1 MYFCGDEHAN
11 DELCVFFFYGP
22 LGEKI
27 LSKKLL
33 TASVQIGLQAY
44 GNRVARACN
53 SRTSG
58 ISPFH
63 SHSPGVDLYEAASF
77 NSHSMGTVMFMQGGN
92 ARVVCEWHELIRAGW
107 RDWQLIRLNKK
118 EI

>member
-11 DELCVFFFYGP
+11 DERCVFFFYGP

-33 TASVQIGLQAY
+33 TASVQIRLQAY

-53 SRTSG
+53 S
-58 ISPFH
+58 
-63 SHSPGVDLYEAASF
+63 LY
-77 NSHSMGTVMFMQGGN
+77 
-92 ARVVCEWHELIRAGW
+92 
-107 RDWQLIRLNKK
+107 
-118 EI
+118 